1 MIKDNIKLKLT
12 IIGDWNVGKSS
23 LLYRFVN
30 DVFYEQTKLSMGEH
44 FIYKTI
50 LIRGESIDLQITDTS
65 GMEKFR
71 SLNNSFYSNLDGI
84 LIVYDISDQETF
96 ENTKLWLNEANKLA
110 PKDCIKII
118 VASKFDLENKVVDS
132 NIVKSYA
139 DNLNLKFFQTSSKNL
154 INVEETFI
162 TLVEDILLKKNYQFN
177 NIANNNNKDEDFYKK
192 KGCSIN

>member
-1 MIKDNIKLKLT
+1 MIKKDNIKLKLT

-30 DVFYEQTKLSMGEH
+30 DVFYEQTKLSMGDH
-44 FIYKTI
+44 FIYKTV
-50 LIRGESIDLQITDTS
+50 LVHGESIDLQITDTS

-71 SLNNSFYSNLDGI
+71 SLNNSFYI
-84 LIVYDISDQETF
+84 
-96 ENTKLWLNEANKLA
+96 
-110 PKDCIKII
+110 
-118 VASKFDLENKVVDS
+118 VDS

-139 DNLNLKFFQTSSKNL
+139 DNLNFKFFETSSKNS

-162 TLVEDILLKKNYQFN
+162 TLVEEILIKKNYQFN
-177 NIANNNNKDEDFYKK
+177 NITKK